1 MIFTRNNR
9 QIYQNGVAQLVEQ
22 RGMII
27 RRSAVRVRP
36 SFLTQ
41 LTTYMEKTI
50 KVATLGIAGEL
61 RNMEIG
67 DVVQFPVPKYNY
79 NSIRT
84 SPGTT
89 LVAET
94 MEGRKWKTRKDIDNK
109 CVFVTRTA

>member
-1 MIFTRNNR
+1 
-9 QIYQNGVAQLVEQ
+9 
-22 RGMII
+22 
-27 RRSAVRVRP
+27 
-36 SFLTQ
+36 
-41 LTTYMEKTI
+41 
-50 KVATLGIAGEL
+50 
-61 RNMEIG
+61 MEIG